1 LTGFF
6 EWLLEGYGS
15 QGGKQM
21 IGYFSDFE
29 RTFSTVDQ
37 LRRRMEH
44 VFGGADP
51 AVFATD
57 TSWPRTSVYDAG
69 DALVLVADLPGV
81 KDTDIDLTLEQ
92 DQLTLAGERKVQA
105 PEGHTVHRQERRGAR
120 FSRTFNLPFKVDANA
135 LTADLKDGVLTVRLP
150 KAPEA
155 QARKIT
161 VKAG

>member
-1 LTGFF
+1 MQ
-6 EWLLEGYGS
+6 GYWT
-15 QGGKQM
+15 
-21 IGYFSDFE
+21 DFE

-44 VFGGADP
+44 MLGNVDP
-51 AVFATD
+51 AAFNTD

-69 DALVLVADLPGV
+69 DALVVVADLPGV
-81 KDTDIDLTLEQ
+81 KENEIEVTLEQ

-105 PEGHTVHRQERRGAR
+105 PQGHTVHRQERRGTR
-120 FSRTFNLPFKVDANA
+120 FSRTFNLPVKVDADA

-155 QARKIT
+155 QARKIA